1 MIGVAESTRPRS
13 CAMAMAEALAIKEKS
28 RIFFMVNPFNG
39 AATTR
44 QGEEKFIQRCFV
56 PCPAVRKSA

>member
-1 MIGVAESTRPRS
+1 
-13 CAMAMAEALAIKEKS
+13 MAEALAIKEKS

-56 PCPAVRKSA
+56 PCPAARKSA